1 VDPREFLRLAVD
13 PLRLSLLGRAVE
25 GTIDVSEVAFRHG
38 VPERTVL
45 AALGRLRSAGLVDED
60 HHLDVTVVRAL
71 AADLPKS
78 PPADPAV
85 LGDGWSNDEAEILSR
100 FFSGDRL
107 SAIPGARGKRMV
119 VLERLAQEFEP
130 GLRYDEPEVNFRLQ
144 MFHPDYASLRRHL
157 VDEEFLTRADG
168 VYWRTGGRYG
178 PNPDSPDR
186 PDTPDDTTVS
196 GRGIGGESM

>member
-13 PLRLSLLGRAVE
+13 PLRLSLLGRAAE
-25 GTIDVSEVAFRHG
+25 GTVDVAEVANRHG

-45 AALGRLRSAGLVDED
+45 AALGRLRFAGLVDD
-60 HHLDVTVVRAL
+60 DLRLDVTVVRAL

-78 PPADPAV
+78 PPADPGM
-85 LGDGWSNDEAEILSR
+85 LGAGWSSAEGEILSR

-107 SAIPGARGKRMV
+107 SAIPSARGKRMV

-144 MFHPDYASLRRHL
+144 MVHPDYASLRRHL

-168 VYWRTGGRYG
+168 VCWRTGGRYG
-178 PNPDSPDR
+178 PDLDPPDAPGSDHGRPPEPEVPGVSP
-186 PDTPDDTTVS
+186 
-196 GRGIGGESM
+196 